1 MIIHNPIV
9 SGSLRFPSD
18 ENGNLI
24 TLQVVNGT
32 LETLTLNSSG
42 VNQNIQPAVN
52 YSGSFTGSFIGDGS
66 GLTGLTSTNN
76 NTITLTCWEL
86 GLDGG
91 GSITL
96 NQSSDETITFTV
108 SDSVISGSSQ
118 VDHEQLQT
126 LLQENTFYNQQLQQ

>member
-18 ENGNLI
+18 ENSNLV

-66 GLTGLTSTNN
+66 GLTGLTSVML
-76 NTITLTCWEL
+76 IIIQLHL
-86 GLDGG
+86 LIDGLDGG

-118 VDHEQLQT
+118 VDHD
-126 LLQENTFYNQQLQQ
+126 

>member
-42 VNQNIQPAVN
+42 VNQNIQPKVN
-52 YSGSFTGSFIGDGS
+52 YSGSFTGSFIGDGR
-66 GLTGLTSTNN
+66 TNHLTSIN
-76 NTITLTCWEL
+76 NTITLAAMIWIRWWWFNY
-86 GLDGG
+86 
-91 GSITL
+91 S
-96 NQSSDETITFTV
+96 
-108 SDSVISGSSQ
+108 
-118 VDHEQLQT
+118 
-126 LLQENTFYNQQLQQ
+126 

>member
-42 VNQNIQPAVN
+42 VNQNIQPPKVN
-52 YSGSFTGSFIGDGS
+52 YSGPFTGSFIIGDGR
-66 GLTGLTSTNN
+66 TNW
-76 NTITLTCWEL
+76 I
-86 GLDGG
+86 
-91 GSITL
+91 
-96 NQSSDETITFTV
+96 QYPP
-108 SDSVISGSSQ
+108 Q
-118 VDHEQLQT
+118 
-126 LLQENTFYNQQLQQ
+126 

>member
-42 VNQNIQPAVN
+42 VNQNIQPIKVN

-66 GLTGLTSTNN
+66 GLTGLTSAK
-76 NTITLTCWEL
+76 
-86 GLDGG
+86 
-91 GSITL
+91 
-96 NQSSDETITFTV
+96 
-108 SDSVISGSSQ
+108 
-118 VDHEQLQT
+118 
-126 LLQENTFYNQQLQQ
+126 